1 MAQWPSLAT
10 CFGTTRL
17 KALIMSTPATQPAPV
32 NPDGTITRLVK
43 KLMQPYLVRI
53 EQLEAE
59 VAALKGKKR

>member
-1 MAQWPSLAT
+1 
-10 CFGTTRL
+10 
-17 KALIMSTPATQPAPV
+17 MSTPATQPAPV